1 MPPGIL
7 HRVGIKPPP
16 GQQGP
21 GGGVP
26 AHDTWGAWSAAADAR
41 HQDGLALVDGER
53 RGGAVYMFGYVA
65 ELHLKIAILKSLDHP
80 ENNYA
85 FADIVIDNIKKIITS
100 GASGKNP
107 SDMEISRHTICLGCS
122 TCW

>member
-1 MPPGIL
+1 MGWPSWTA
-7 HRVGIKPPP
+7 K
-16 GQQGP
+16 
-21 GGGVP
+21 
-26 AHDTWGAWSAAADAR
+26 GA
-41 HQDGLALVDGER
+41 V
-53 RGGAVYMFGYVA
+53 GAVYMFGYVA